1 MPITVVEHPLA
12 GELLARLRDETTDR
26 AAFRGAMDQ
35 LAGMLVYEACR
46 TLTVAD
52 DEVRTPLGPSPA
64 RRVAAWPLVV
74 PILRAGLGMMNAVH
88 RLLPDTDTAF
98 IGVARDE
105 NTFAPEPYML
115 KVPPDLNGRPVLVL
129 DPMLA
134 TGGSLLHACRLLAG
148 RGAGPIVAV
157 CVLAAPE
164 GVDRIEGSGLDIHIV
179 AAAVDDHLN
188 DQAFIVPGLGDA
200 GDRLFG
206 TA

>member
-1 MPITVVEHPLA
+1 VTVVDHPLA
-12 GELLARLRDETTDR
+12 NELLARLRDETTDR
-26 AAFRGAMDQ
+26 ASFRQAMDE
-35 LAGMLVYEACR
+35 LAGMLMYEACR
-46 TLTVAD
+46 HL
-52 DEVRTPLGPSPA
+52 EVVDAEVQSPLGPA
-64 RRVAAWPLVV
+64 AVKRVARWPVVV

-88 RLLPDTDTAF
+88 RLLPGTDTAF

-105 NTFAPEPYML
+105 ATFAPEPYML
-115 KVPPDLNGRPVLVL
+115 KVPADLAGRPVLVL

-164 GVDRIEGSGLDIHIV
+164 GLQRITSSGLDIRV
-179 AAAVDDHLN
+179 VTAAVDDHLN
-188 DQAFIVPGLGDA
+188 DHAFIVPGLGDA

>member
-1 MPITVVEHPLA
+1 MPVTVVDHPLA
-12 GELLARLRDETTDR
+12 GEQLARLRDSTTDR
-26 AAFRGAMDQ
+26 AAFRLAMDS
-35 LAGMLVYEACR
+35 LSGMLIYEACR
-46 TLTVAD
+46 LLAVSESTVASPLGPAPVRTVAD
-52 DEVRTPLGPSPA
+52 
-64 RRVAAWPLVV
+64 WPVVV
-74 PILRAGLGMMNAVH
+74 PILRAGLGMMSAVH

-105 NTFAPEPYML
+105 TTFAPEPYML
-115 KVPPDLNGRPVLVL
+115 KVPADMAGRPTLVL

-148 RGAGPIVAV
+148 RGAGPITAV

-164 GVDRIEGSGLDIHIV
+164 GLERIEAAGLGIHV
-179 AAAVDDHLN
+179 VTAAVDSHLN
-188 DQAFIVPGLGDA
+188 DDAFIVPGLGDA

>member
-1 MPITVVEHPLA
+1 MGTHVVDHPLA
-12 GELLARLRDETTDR
+12 ADLLARLRDERTDR
-26 AAFRGAMDQ
+26 AAFRQAMDG

-46 TLTVAD
+46 HLESV
-52 DEVRTPLGPSPA
+52 DEVVQTPLGPAPS
-64 RRVAAWPLVV
+64 RRVATWPVVV
-74 PILRAGLGMMNAVH
+74 PILRAGLGMMSAVH
-88 RLLPDTDTAF
+88 RLLPETDTAF

-105 NTFAPEPYML
+105 STFAPEPYML
-115 KVPPDLNGRPVLVL
+115 KVPADMRGRAVLVL

-134 TGGSLLHACRLLAG
+134 TGGSLLHACALLAD

-164 GVDRIEGSGLDIHIV
+164 GVAAVEASGLGV
-179 AAAVDDHLN
+179 TVVTAAIDEHLN

>member
-1 MPITVVEHPLA
+1 VPVTIVDHPLA
-12 GELLARLRDETTDR
+12 AEQLARLRDTTTDR
-26 AAFRGAMDQ
+26 AAFRQAMDG

-46 TLTVAD
+46 HLSAQD
-52 DEVRTPLGPSPA
+52 GEVLTPLGPA
-64 RRVAAWPLVV
+64 RTRRVEQWPVVV

-105 NTFAPEPYML
+105 TTFAPEPYML
-115 KVPPDLNGRPVLVL
+115 KVPTELAGRPVLVL

-134 TGGSLLHACRLLAG
+134 TGGSLLHACRLLAA
-148 RGAGPIVAV
+148 RGAGPIIAV

-164 GVDRIEGSGLDIHIV
+164 GLERIEGADLGVHV
-179 AAAVDDHLN
+179 VTAAVDDHL
-188 DQAFIVPGLGDA
+188 DDHAFIVPGLGDA

>member
-1 MPITVVEHPLA
+1 VTVVDHPLA
-12 GELLARLRDETTDR
+12 NELLARLRDETTDR
-26 AAFRGAMDQ
+26 ASFRQAMDE
-35 LAGMLVYEACR
+35 LAGMLMYEACR
-46 TLTVAD
+46 HL
-52 DEVRTPLGPSPA
+52 EVVDAEVQSPLGPAPVK
-64 RRVAAWPLVV
+64 RVARWPVVV

-88 RLLPDTDTAF
+88 RLLPGTDTAF

-105 NTFAPEPYML
+105 ATFAPEPYML
-115 KVPPDLNGRPVLVL
+115 KVPADLAGRPVLVL

-164 GVDRIEGSGLDIHIV
+164 GLQRITSSGLDIRV
-179 AAAVDDHLN
+179 VTAAVDDHLN
-188 DQAFIVPGLGDA
+188 DHAFIVPGLGDA

>member
-1 MPITVVEHPLA
+1 VTIVDHPLA
-12 GELLARLRDETTDR
+12 GEQLARLRDAGTDR
-26 AAFRGAMDQ
+26 AAFRQAMDE

-46 TLTVAD
+46 TLAVVEATVQ
-52 DEVRTPLGPSPA
+52 TPLGPAPA
-64 RRVAAWPLVV
+64 RRVAAWPVVV
-74 PILRAGLGMMNAVH
+74 PILRAGLGMMNAVL
-88 RLLPDTDTAF
+88 RLLPGTDTAF

-105 NTFAPEPYML
+105 VTHTPSPYML
-115 KVPPDLNGRPVLVL
+115 KVPADLRDRPVLVL

-134 TGGSLLHACRLLAG
+134 TGGSLLHACTLLAE

-164 GVDRIEGSGLDIHIV
+164 GLKTIDASGLGIHV
-179 AAAVDDHLN
+179 VTASVDSHLN
-188 DQAFIVPGLGDA
+188 EQAFIVPGLGDA

>member
-1 MPITVVEHPLA
+1 MPVTVVEHPLA
-12 GELLARLRDETTDR
+12 GEQLARLRDERTDR
-26 AAFRGAMDQ
+26 AAFRQAMDQ
-35 LAGMLVYEACR
+35 LSTMLVYEACR
-46 TLTVAD
+46 HLAVAEETVQ
-52 DEVRTPLGPSPA
+52 TPMATASV
-64 RRVAAWPLVV
+64 RRVAGWPVVV

-105 NTFAPEPYML
+105 TTFAPEPYML
-115 KVPPDLNGRPVLVL
+115 KVPTDLAGRAVLVL

-134 TGGSLLHACRLLAG
+134 TGGSLLHALRLLDG
-148 RGAGPIVAV
+148 RGAGPIIAV

-164 GVDRIEGSGLDIHIV
+164 GIERIESSALGVHV
-179 AAAVDDHLN
+179 VTAAIDSHLN
-188 DQAFIVPGLGDA
+188 EHAFIVPGLGDA

>member
-1 MPITVVEHPLA
+1 VTIVDHPLA
-12 GELLARLRDETTDR
+12 GEQLARLRDAGTDR
-26 AAFRGAMDQ
+26 AAFRQAMDE

-46 TLTVAD
+46 TLAVVEETVQ
-52 DEVRTPLGPSPA
+52 TPLGPAPA
-64 RRVAAWPLVV
+64 RRVAAWPVVV
-74 PILRAGLGMMNAVH
+74 PILRAGLGMMNAVL
-88 RLLPDTDTAF
+88 RLLPGTDTAF

-105 NTFAPEPYML
+105 VTHTPSPYML
-115 KVPPDLNGRPVLVL
+115 KVPADLRDRPVLVL

-134 TGGSLLHACRLLAG
+134 TGGSLLHACTLLAE

-164 GVDRIEGSGLDIHIV
+164 GLRTIDGSGLGIHV
-179 AAAVDDHLN
+179 VTASVDSHL
-188 DQAFIVPGLGDA
+188 DEQAFIVPGLGDA

>member
-1 MPITVVEHPLA
+1 MPVTVVDHPLA
-12 GELLARLRDETTDR
+12 GEQLARLRDERTDR
-26 AAFRGAMDQ
+26 AAFRTAMDQ

-46 TLTVAD
+46 TLAVAD
-52 DEVRTPLGPSPA
+52 GTVTTPIGPAPA
-64 RRVAAWPLVV
+64 RRVERWPVVV

-88 RLLPDTDTAF
+88 QLLPETDTAF

-105 NTFAPEPYML
+105 TTFTPEPYML
-115 KVPPDLNGRPVLVL
+115 KVPADLAGRTVLVL

-134 TGGSLLHACRLLAG
+134 TGGSLLHACRLLHA

-164 GVDRIEGSGLDIHIV
+164 GIERIEGSGLDVHV
-179 AAAVDDHLN
+179 VTAAIDERLN